1 MNGRKNASSRG
12 ELRVK
17 YVPLAAT
24 HLDEVL
30 AIERAAFTTPWR
42 VEDFRN
48 LIENPDAINLA
59 AVESSG
65 RVVGYSCAWRV
76 VECAELGNL
85 AVLPERRGRGVARGL
100 LDTTLKACRRKR
112 VEVLFLEVRESNER
126 AVELYERYGFSRIG
140 LRRAYYSDPVED
152 ALIMKLII

>member
-1 MNGRKNASSRG
+1 MNGLKNASSRG
-12 ELRVK
+12 EFRVK
-17 YVPLAAT
+17 YVPLAAA

-30 AIERAAFTTPWR
+30 VIERAAFTTPWR
-42 VEDFRN
+42 VEDFIN

-59 AVESSG
+59 AVESG

-100 LDTTLKACRRKR
+100 LDAMLKICRRKR
-112 VEVLFLEVRESNER
+112 METLFLEVRQSNER

-152 ALIMKLII
+152 ALIMKLVI